1 MPRRWPDNS
10 QGNGK
15 GALTEMANNRQPP
28 DLNIGLL
35 ALHAAT
41 AAMFFFVLQYWGFEN
56 SLNLSIVWAVAGAL
70 GAAYL
75 SWSQQSRNGGN

>member
-1 MPRRWPDNS
+1 MTDH
-10 QGNGK
+10 
-15 GALTEMANNRQPP
+15 RQPP
-28 DLNIGLL
+28 HVNIGLL

-41 AAMFFFVLQYWGFEN
+41 AALFFFVLQYWGFN
-56 SLNLSIVWAVAGAL
+56 TSLNLSIVWAAAGAL